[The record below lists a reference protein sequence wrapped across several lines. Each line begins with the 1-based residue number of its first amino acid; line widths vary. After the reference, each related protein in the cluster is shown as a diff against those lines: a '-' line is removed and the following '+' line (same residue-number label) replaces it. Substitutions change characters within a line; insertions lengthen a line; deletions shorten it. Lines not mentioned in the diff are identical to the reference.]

1 MFCPNCGSQIS
12 DNAKFC
18 SSCGAK
24 ISEFLTESTVEADAQ
39 ETVANAAVE
48 ANTEIEA
55 DKEPERVK
63 NNTLGDK
70 VIDVINS
77 KLNGKKFETI
87 RISMED
93 MTSLIQKLFL
103 STTSDPAEIK
113 KIKKAATG
121 SALGVVSYITGDG
134 RYEMKSYV
142 VMSLGGKFDI
152 LHPTDSNWVRIYDH
166 QEGKGY
172 QYSSLAWGK
181 FKKAVEKL

>member
-1 MFCPNCGSQIS
+1 MFCPNCGNQIS

-24 ISEFLTESTVEADAQ
+24 ISEFLTESTVEAQ
-39 ETVANAAVE
+39 ETVVDAAAE
-48 ANTEIEA
+48 ANTQVDVDE
-55 DKEPERVK
+55 EPKRIK
-63 NNTLGDK
+63 KNTLEDK
-70 VIDVINS
+70 AIDVINS
-77 KLNGKKFETI
+77 KLHGKKYETI

-93 MTSLIQKLFL
+93 MTSMIQKLFL

-121 SALGVVSYITGDG
+121 SALGVVSYITADG

-172 QYSSLAWGK
+172 QYSSLTWGK